1 MKNVHM
7 KPQPFMRFTLRDILL
22 GADWYFLGMI
32 AIYTIIL
39 IIFHKHI
46 PNVGMFFMQNV
57 FLSLTIISIATL
69 GKYKSG
75 NLFVN
80 IHRYY
85 HLPIIYVIFMQVF
98 VYISV
103 LNPHD
108 YDHVLAGWDRAL
120 FGGNPTEYVQQFAF
134 PALTEFL
141 QIAYVLFYFHAF
153 AQSIELNLRG
163 LYEEAESVTRTIVF
177 GFLLSYVMYFF
188 MPAIGPR
195 FTVHDY
201 ASISTDL
208 PGLWLTD
215 ALRTIID
222 TGDGFRDKAMD
233 PALQMHRNCMPS
245 GHTMMT
251 LMNMILAFRFRSKL
265 RWVFLIMGI
274 SLIIAT
280 VYLRYHYVVDVLAGI
295 ILAFVALGL
304 ESWIYSFLR
313 SRNLIKKVS
322 MD

>member
-1 MKNVHM
+1 MIT
-7 KPQPFMRFTLRDILL
+7 QPFMRFKLRDILL

-39 IIFHKHI
+39 AIFHKQI

-57 FLSLTIISIATL
+57 FLAITIISIATL
-69 GKYKSG
+69 GKYKAGSV
-75 NLFVN
+75 FVN

-103 LNPHD
+103 LNPRD
-108 YDHVLAGWDRAL
+108 YDAVLAGWDHAI
-120 FGGNPTEYVQQFAF
+120 FGGNPTEYLSQFAF

-163 LYEEAESVTRTIVF
+163 LYEEAESVTRSIVF
-177 GFLLSYVMYFF
+177 GFLLSYLMYFF

-195 FTVHDY
+195 FSVHEY
-201 ASISTDL
+201 ASITTEL
-208 PGLWLTD
+208 PGLCLTD
-215 ALRTIID
+215 ALRSIID
-222 TGDGFRDKAMD
+222 TGDGFRDKVID
-233 PALQMHRNCMPS
+233 PVLQMHRNCMPS

-251 LMNMILAFRFRSKL
+251 LMNMILAFRYRSKL
-265 RWVFLIMGI
+265 RWVFLVMGI
-274 SLIIAT
+274 SLIFAT

-304 ESWIYSFLR
+304 ESLIYSILR
-313 SRNLIKKVS
+313 SKQFIKKNENY
-322 MD
+322 

>member
-1 MKNVHM
+1 MKNGHM
-7 KPQPFMRFTLRDILL
+7 KSQPFMRFTLRDILL

-39 IIFHKHI
+39 IVFHKQI

-57 FLSLTIISIATL
+57 FLALTIISIATL
-69 GKYKSG
+69 GKYRSG
-75 NLFVN
+75 NLFIN

-98 VYISV
+98 VHISV

-108 YDHVLAGWDRAL
+108 YDQILAGWDRAL
-120 FGGNPTEYVQQFAF
+120 FGMNPTEYIQQFAF
-134 PALTEFL
+134 PALTEFF

-177 GFLLSYVMYFF
+177 GFLLSYVMYVF

-195 FTVHDY
+195 FSVHDY

-222 TGDGFRDKAMD
+222 TGDGFRDKTLD

-251 LMNMILAFRFRSKL
+251 LMNMILAFRYRSKL

-295 ILAFVALGL
+295 ILAFAALGL
-304 ESWIYSFLR
+304 ESWIYSFLQ

>member
-1 MKNVHM
+1 MLT
-7 KPQPFMRFTLRDILL
+7 QPFMRFKLRDILL

-39 IIFHKHI
+39 AVFHTQI
-46 PNVGMFFMQNV
+46 PNAGMFFMQNV
-57 FLSLTIISIATL
+57 FLSITIISIATL
-69 GKYKSG
+69 GKYKAG
-75 NLFVN
+75 NIFVN

-98 VYISV
+98 VYISIV
-103 LNPHD
+103 NPHD
-108 YDHVLAGWDRAL
+108 YDITLASWDRAI
-120 FGGNPTEYVQQFAF
+120 FGGNPTEFLQNIST

-153 AQSIELNLRG
+153 AQSIELNIRG
-163 LYEEAESVTRTIVF
+163 LYEEAESVTRKIVF

-195 FTVHDY
+195 FSVHEY
-201 ASISTDL
+201 GSIFSDL
-208 PGLWLTD
+208 PGLWVTD

-222 TGDGFRDKAMD
+222 TGDGFRDKTMD
-233 PALQMHRNCMPS
+233 AALQLHRNCMPS

-251 LMNMILAFRFRSKL
+251 LMNMILAFRYRSKL
-265 RWVFLIMGI
+265 RWVFFVMGL
-274 SLIIAT
+274 SLMFAT

-304 ESWIYSFLR
+304 ESSIYSILTSKEFV
-313 SRNLIKKVS
+313 KKMS
-322 MD
+322 ID